1 MKAYIDHYILTLRMS
16 FPLETKG
23 STSTRSSS
31 TIYIYSVYFW
41 GRETQNVYGIKT
53 TQLLMHVLISNAEE
67 KCSPPLS
74 LSFFHTRGQFGNIG
88 SYLPEMAVNGSFYAN
103 QGDSV
108 IVIRSIPD
116 VLQSS
121 RSRIEFQ
128 IK

>member
-1 MKAYIDHYILTLRMS
+1 MRK
-16 FPLETKG
+16 K
-23 STSTRSSS
+23 
-31 TIYIYSVYFW
+31 
-41 GRETQNVYGIKT
+41 
-53 TQLLMHVLISNAEE
+53 NAA
-67 KCSPPLS
+67 PPS